1 MAEAGAAGA
10 AGAAGNEGAAGA
22 AGAAGAGGAPEVWTA
37 KFEPEVKGYAE
48 LKGWKDPAEAVR
60 STMNMEKLLGVP
72 ADQIIRMPKAD
83 DAEGMTKVFDRLGR
97 PAKAEDYKLTAPE
110 GADPEFAKNASAWFH
125 EANLTTG
132 QAAKVIEKFNAHLA
146 QTRQTAA
153 ETEALAVKEGAEKLN
168 KEWGAALEKNKAIV
182 DGVAREFGMSAEQVL
197 GLRKALG
204 TEGAMKF
211 LYSIGQKLGE
221 DTFVAANGGQKF
233 GNVMTPDAA
242 RARIT
247 ALKLDKEFSTKLM
260 NGNVEAKAEWD
271 RVHQFLSPET
281 KAA

>member
-1 MAEAGAAGA
+1 
-10 AGAAGNEGAAGA
+10 
-22 AGAAGAGGAPEVWTA
+22 
-37 KFEPEVKGYAE
+37 
-48 LKGWKDPAEAVR
+48 
-60 STMNMEKLLGVP
+60 MNMEKLLGVP

-97 PAKAEDYKLTAPE
+97 PAKADGYKFTAPE
-110 GADPEFAKNASAWFH
+110 GAGEDFVKNAQSWFH
-125 EANLTTG
+125 EAGLTES
-132 QAAKVIEKFNAHLA
+132 QAAKVVEKFGANVA
-146 QTRQTAA
+146 QARQAAA
-153 ETEALAVKEGAEKLN
+153 EAEALAVKEGAEKLN

-204 TEGAMKF
+204 VEGAMKF
-211 LYSIGQKLGE
+211 LHSIGQKLGE

-247 ALKLDKEFSTKLM
+247 ALKTDKEFSTKLM

-271 RVHQFLSPET
+271 RLHMFLSPET

>member
-1 MAEAGAAGA
+1 MSDPAAPA
-10 AGAAGNEGAAGA
+10 APAVDPAAAPAAPA
-22 AGAAGAGGAPEVWTA
+22 APAPEAWTA

-97 PAKAEDYKLTAPE
+97 PAKADGYKFTAPE
-110 GADPEFAKNASAWFH
+110 GAGENFVKNAQGWFH
-125 EANLTTG
+125 EAGLTEG
-132 QAAKVIEKFNAHLA
+132 QAAKVVEKFGADVA
-146 QTRQTAA
+146 QTRKAAA
-153 ETEALAVKEGAEKLN
+153 EAEALRAKEGVEKLN
-168 KEWGAALEKNKAIV
+168 KEWGAAMDKNTAIV

-204 TEGAMKF
+204 PDGAMKF

-221 DTFVAANGGQKF
+221 DTFVAQNGGPKGF

-242 RARIT
+242 KARIT
-247 ALKLDKEFSTKLM
+247 ALKADKEFREKLV

-271 RVHQFLSPET
+271 RLHKFASPGT
-281 KAA
+281 QAA